1 VTTDPSDLPTTDEA
15 SGELDG
21 YAAAVADS
29 VGALSWSTNFAT
41 VKVVVAP
48 DAWVNSLRTAKTD
61 LGLVFFSF
69 LSAIH
74 WTNDV
79 EVGDPPAETVDE
91 RLEVLAAVGD
101 LSDGRLVHFST
112 SLPVDGTAL
121 ATLTSVY
128 AGANWHEREAAEM
141 FNIDFVGHPQL
152 EKLYLPSE
160 FEGHPLRKSFP
171 LLSREVKPWPGMV
184 DVEGMPGSTE
194 SAEEV
199 DSSDAETLPSGVSTE
214 NPGR

>member
-1 VTTDPSDLPTTDEA
+1 MTTSPSDPPATDEA
-15 SGELDG
+15 SNELDG
-21 YAAAVADS
+21 YAATVADA

-41 VKVVVAP
+41 VKVVVTP
-48 DAWVNSLRTAKTD
+48 DAWVTSLRTAKTD

-74 WTNDV
+74 WANDV
-79 EVGDPPAETVDE
+79 EVGDPPTETVEE

-101 LSDGRLVHFST
+101 LSDGRLVHFLT
-112 SLPVDGTAL
+112 SLPVDGAAL
-121 ATLTSVY
+121 ATLTGVY
-128 AGANWHEREAAEM
+128 GGANWHEREAAEM
-141 FNIDFVGHPQL
+141 FNIEFVGHPQP

-184 DVEGMPGSTE
+184 DVEGMPDSE
-194 SAEEV
+194 SDEEADP
-199 DSSDAETLPSGVSTE
+199 DSETLPSGVSTE

>member
-1 VTTDPSDLPTTDEA
+1 MTTGPSDLPTTDEA